1 MTPTVG
7 RGIIARDANRPKQKD
22 ERVAQAS
29 AQIQGAEHMMPLSS
43 PIEPAPVKQED
54 TAQDHDNSASTLVV
68 LPWIQLKGQIVHLRK
83 CYKRLFFMDLRIDST
98 TKHTI
103 LFRSDDTRDNIPTL
117 TDLELTKLWKR
128 SKRGDDI
135 ELSCFHTT
143 EEERTR
149 REHQVYQ
156 AVDFLVLK
164 AWPGYDPFPSEPAM
178 GIKDTPIH
186 FATAPK
192 QTEPSTVDNFSNTDD
207 SDSWRDYC
215 KFWINSHKCLKED
228 CRLKHPTGDEYTR
241 VQEMWVNE
249 RTQVRKERA
258 RIQDDPHATSSK
270 VPHSQ
275 RAFIFCRWIVEKYG
289 REYLNSGSG
298 VLDIAGGK
306 GEISLFLTHMFGIR
320 STVVEPNVRRDK
332 PYQRKNLMSVIQ
344 RQMDIEAGGDGHFY
358 RKYSSSEAESTEPLP
373 QDSKTNISV
382 DLDLDE
388 KAKKK
393 ECRRIKKQQLSQ
405 FVVPRL
411 STLMNDQFE
420 EQYPRVLESAS
431 ILIGMHPDQA
441 TEPTVDIALKH
452 GKPFAV
458 VPCCV
463 FAHENPERRL
473 KDGGE
478 VNTTFDFIQYLM
490 EKESS
495 VPMQKDFLPFDGMN
509 IVVHRL
515 LKQPQ

>member
-1 MTPTVG
+1 
-7 RGIIARDANRPKQKD
+7 
-22 ERVAQAS
+22 
-29 AQIQGAEHMMPLSS
+29 MMPPLSS
-43 PIEPAPVKQED
+43 PVEPSPINEED
-54 TAQDHDNSASTLVV
+54 TVQVHDNSASVSVASQWL
-68 LPWIQLKGQIVHLRK
+68 QLKGQIVHLRK
-83 CYKRLFFMDLRIDST
+83 CYKRLFFMDLRIDNH

-128 SKRGDDI
+128 SKRGDTID
-135 ELSCFHTT
+135 LSCFQTS
-143 EEERTR
+143 EGERIK
-149 REHQVYQ
+149 REHQVFQ
-156 AVDFLVLK
+156 AVNFQVLK
-164 AWPGYDPFPSEPAM
+164 AWPGFDPFPSEPAM
-178 GIKDTPIH
+178 GIKDTP
-186 FATAPK
+186 ATASTAPT
-192 QTEPSTVDNFSNTDD
+192 QTEPGTVDNASNTDS

-215 KFWINSHKCLKED
+215 KFWINSHKCLKKD

-241 VQEMWVNE
+241 VQEMWVSE
-249 RTQVRKERA
+249 RTQERKVRA

-275 RAFIFCRWIVEKYG
+275 RAFIFGRWIVEKYG

-306 GEISLFLTHMFGIR
+306 GQISLFLTHMFGIR
-320 STVVEPNVRRDK
+320 STVIEPNVRPDK

-344 RQMDIEAGGDGHFY
+344 KQMDIEAGGDGHFY
-358 RKYSSSEAESTEPLP
+358 RKYVSSETEPP
-373 QDSKTNISV
+373 KASQDSKTADTSVDV

-388 KAKKK
+388 EAKK
-393 ECRRIKKQQLSQ
+393 ERRRIKKQQLSQ

-420 EQYPRVLESAS
+420 EQYPGVLESAS

-441 TEPTVDIALKH
+441 TEPTVDMALKH
-452 GKPFAV
+452 RKPFAV

-473 KDGGE
+473 RDGGE

-509 IVVHRL
+509 IVVHRPL
-515 LKQPQ
+515 EQPQ

>member
-1 MTPTVG
+1 MP
-7 RGIIARDANRPKQKD
+7 
-22 ERVAQAS
+22 
-29 AQIQGAEHMMPLSS
+29 PLSS
-43 PIEPAPVKQED
+43 PVEPSSINEVD
-54 TAQDHDNSASTLVV
+54 TVLIRDNSASVSIASQWL
-68 LPWIQLKGQIVHLRK
+68 QLKGQIVHLRK
-83 CYKRLFFMDLRIDST
+83 CYKRLFFIDLRIDNHI
-98 TKHTI
+98 KYTI
-103 LFRSDDTRDNIPTL
+103 LFRSDDTRDNIPAL
-117 TDLELTKLWKR
+117 TDLELIKLWKR
-128 SKRGDDI
+128 SKRGDVI
-135 ELSCFHTT
+135 ELSCFQAS
-143 EEERTR
+143 EEEQIK
-149 REHQVYQ
+149 REHQVFQ
-156 AVDFLVLK
+156 AVNFQVLEP
-164 AWPGYDPFPSEPAM
+164 WPGFDPFPSEPAM
-178 GIKDTPIH
+178 GIKDIP
-186 FATAPK
+186 ATAPVVLK
-192 QTEPSTVDNFSNTDD
+192 QTEPSNDSPSSTHS

-241 VQEMWVNE
+241 IQEMWVSE
-249 RTQVRKERA
+249 RTQERKVRA

-275 RAFIFCRWIVEKYG
+275 RACIFARWIVEKYG

-320 STVVEPNVRRDK
+320 STVIEPNVRRDK

-344 RQMDIEAGGDGHFY
+344 KQMDIEAGGDGHFY
-358 RKYSSSEAESTEPLP
+358 RKYVSSEAEPPEPS
-373 QDSKTNISV
+373 QDSIIADNSV
-382 DLDLDE
+382 HGDLDLVE
-388 KAKKK
+388 EAKKK
-393 ECRRIKKQQLSQ
+393 ERRRIKKQQLSQ

-420 EQYPRVLESAS
+420 EQYPGILESAS

-441 TEPTVDIALKH
+441 TEPTVDMALKH
-452 GKPFAV
+452 RKPFAV

-473 KDGGE
+473 RGGGE
-478 VNTTFDFIQYLM
+478 VNTTFEFIQYLM

-509 IVVHRL
+509 IVVHRSL
-515 LKQPQ
+515 EQPQ

>member
-1 MTPTVG
+1 
-7 RGIIARDANRPKQKD
+7 
-22 ERVAQAS
+22 
-29 AQIQGAEHMMPLSS
+29 MPLSS
-43 PIEPAPVKQED
+43 PIEPAPAKEED
-54 TAQDHDNSASTLVV
+54 TVQDHDNSASATVAS
-68 LPWIQLKGQIVHLRK
+68 PWMQLNGQIVHLRK
-83 CYKRLFFMDLRIDST
+83 CYKRLFFMDLRIDSH

-103 LFRSDDTRDNIPTL
+103 LFRSDDYRDDIPTL

-128 SKRGDDI
+128 SKRGDVI
-135 ELSCFHTT
+135 ELSCFRTT
-143 EEERTR
+143 EEERTK

-156 AVDFLVLK
+156 AVDFQVLK
-164 AWPGYDPFPSEPAM
+164 AWPGFDPFPSEPAM
-178 GIKDTPIH
+178 GIKDTPAH
-186 FATAPK
+186 SFNAPK
-192 QTEPSTVDNFSNTDD
+192 QTEPSTIGYLSNTDD

-249 RTQVRKERA
+249 RTHVRKERA

-332 PYQRKNLMSVIQ
+332 PYQRKNLMAVI
-344 RQMDIEAGGDGHFY
+344 RKQMDIEAGGDGHFY
-358 RKYSSSEAESTEPLP
+358 RQYTSSETELAESLP
-373 QDSKTNISV
+373 QDSKTNTSV
-382 DLDLDE
+382 DLDLDLNLDE
-388 KAKKK
+388 EAKKK
-393 ECRRIKKQQLSQ
+393 ERRRIRKQQLSQ

-420 EQYPRVLESAS
+420 KHYPGVLESAS

-441 TEPTVDIALKH
+441 TEPTVDMALKH

-473 KDGGE
+473 GGGGE

-490 EKESS
+490 EKGSS
-495 VPMQKDFLPFDGMN
+495 VSMQKGFLPFDGMN
-509 IVVHRL
+509 IVVYRPL
-515 LKQPQ
+515 EQPQ